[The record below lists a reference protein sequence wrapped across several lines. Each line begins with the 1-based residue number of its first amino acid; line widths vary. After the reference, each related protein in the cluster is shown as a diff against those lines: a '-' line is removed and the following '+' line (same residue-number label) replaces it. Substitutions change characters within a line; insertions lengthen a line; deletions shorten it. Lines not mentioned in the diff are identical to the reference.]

1 MRDAQVMLHAK
12 VGPSGHQHVALLPD
26 RMRDVHA
33 WRIDIVPHKAERR
46 RLRKV
51 E

>member
-1 MRDAQVMLHAK
+1 MRDAQVMLHPK
-12 VGPSGHQHVALLPD
+12 VGPSGHQHVALLAD

-33 WRIDIVPHKAERR
+33 RRINIAPHKAECR
-46 RLRKV
+46 RLRSI